1 MATAFFAVQLREKV
15 VDAWWAFH
23 AQRVRMRCA
32 IAAIRA
38 HGLWNGIDCALM
50 TRAVRAYRHRGLQLS
65 VIQFGYHR
73 RAGRRRGEANDQAR
87 GWYTERY
94 LGMPFHA
101 WRRLTHDWLIERR
114 SHILAAAAG
123 SPSRLS
129 LATLA
134 RESRMAREESLLH
147 WRAMAAAQRRE
158 RVSLDAGTVLE
169 SLELTRDF
177 LAGMALR
184 RLGHSLKR
192 SMLRRHLLD
201 WRRHLCLAVTA
212 ECEGMQGTLLTL
224 EDVLIELET
233 KRGEAATAAEEREHA
248 SHAAASAL
256 HVRCEALEGLLADE
270 RVKIQETEAGASLWA
285 EEASR
290 LQQQEQRLLE
300 ECWASTQE
308 ISRAQEEAEAE
319 ATAVRA
325 MQVLN
330 AI

>member
-1 MATAFFAVQLREKV
+1 
-15 VDAWWAFH
+15 
-23 AQRVRMRCA
+23 MRCA

-38 HGLWNGIDCALM
+38 HGLRNGIDCALM
-50 TRAVRAYRHRGLQLS
+50 TRAVRACRHRGLQLS

-87 GWYTERY
+87 GWYAERY
-94 LGMPFHA
+94 LAMPFHA

-184 RLGHSLKR
+184 RLGHSLK
-192 SMLRRHLLD
+192 
-201 WRRHLCLAVTA
+201 LAVTA

-308 ISRAQEEAEAE
+308 ISRAQEETEAE